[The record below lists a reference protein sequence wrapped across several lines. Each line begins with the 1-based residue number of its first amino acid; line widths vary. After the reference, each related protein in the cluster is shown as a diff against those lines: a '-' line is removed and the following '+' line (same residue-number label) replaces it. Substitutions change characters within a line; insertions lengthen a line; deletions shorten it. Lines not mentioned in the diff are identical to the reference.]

1 MFYITAVCYIHH
13 VFCGIFPQPCLVL
26 TLGGIKQT
34 MFTIPPVSDQ
44 AKLYLTIFLGDNNN
58 NNNNNNNRHTQSLGS
73 DTYCI
78 TVLPPPGWGR
88 GVCWVFRGSSTS
100 VCIYH
105 VLVYIVYRVSWVIW
119 KYGCYCGILYLSK
132 ILSPINFYYPCLIS
146 GWFVVDLRGLILLLV
161 SLISLTI
168 WINNRYS
175 DIYDI
180 SLLKTYPSPTL
191 PS

>member
-58 NNNNNNNRHTQSLGS
+58 NNNNNNRHTQSLGS

-78 TVLPPPGWGR
+78 TVMPHPDEEQR
-88 GVCWVFRGSSTS
+88 VCWVSRVLSTG
-100 VCIYH
+100 VCIYY
-105 VLVYIVYRVSWVIW
+105 VLV
-119 KYGCYCGILYLSK
+119 
-132 ILSPINFYYPCLIS
+132 
-146 GWFVVDLRGLILLLV
+146 
-161 SLISLTI
+161 
-168 WINNRYS
+168 
-175 DIYDI
+175 
-180 SLLKTYPSPTL
+180 
-191 PS
+191 